1 MSTQVLLINELTPRD
16 GASLRVAQAWAAL
29 PTPAGVTQRR
39 VYEAID
45 GSTVMEL
52 VALPSLSAFTALQPA
67 WAQAWDAL
75 GTDMA
80 SDFRRQLLQFVE
92 APKDTPD
99 ALPLTPFVQL
109 RHVEVPPV
117 SHTDYRAWRERTIFD
132 VVRQAPEVGVFLAY
146 HSVISSEPGVMFV
159 SGFSGDVDAYQAVFS
174 SPRYRQIVQE
184 AGDRYITGGDRGL
197 YTRIYRHVSA

>member
-1 MSTQVLLINELTPRD
+1 MSTQVLLINELTPRA
-16 GASLRVAQAWAAL
+16 GTSLRVAQAWAAL
-29 PTPAGVTQRR
+29 PTPEGATQRR

-45 GSTVMEL
+45 GSAVMEL
-52 VALPSLSAFTALQPA
+52 VALPSLGAFTALQPA
-67 WAQAWDAL
+67 WARAWDAL
-75 GTDMA
+75 GPDMA
-80 SDFRRQLLQFVE
+80 SDFRRQLLEFVE

-99 ALPLTPFVQL
+99 AFPLTPFVQL

-117 SHTDYRAWRERTIFD
+117 NHADYRAWRERTIFD
-132 VVRQAPEVGVFLAY
+132 VVRQAPEVSVFLAY

-159 SGFSGDVDAYQAVFS
+159 SGFSGDLDAYQAVFS